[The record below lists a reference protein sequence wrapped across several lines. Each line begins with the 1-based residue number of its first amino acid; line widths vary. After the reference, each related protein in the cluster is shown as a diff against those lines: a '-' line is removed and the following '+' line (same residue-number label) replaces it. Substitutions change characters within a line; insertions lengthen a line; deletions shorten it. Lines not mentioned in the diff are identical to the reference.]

1 VLGIS
6 VDPLLEPSR
15 PNGDRSKLDTM
26 PNLFKLP
33 TLEIQILS
41 SEWHGSTSNGYET
54 QRDETSHDS
63 RRSTLVM
70 RPAGSRLKILRS
82 AADPVQQHIDG
93 FDLQRLC
100 GSTSS
105 LTAPFAPISPSS
117 SATDVATAMRSCRTT
132 SQPVTRMRP
141 QISGGK
147 ARISFTISS
156 FVLQAPS
163 SARTRR
169 SRRYIAARE
178 RDPGGY
184 GIHQLLRL
192 TFLAF

>member
-70 RPAGSRLKILRS
+70 RPGWITAEDLAQARLTRYN
-82 AADPVQQHIDG
+82 
-93 FDLQRLC
+93 
-100 GSTSS
+100 STS
-105 LTAPFAPISPSS
+105 TASTFSV
-117 SATDVATAMRSCRTT
+117 SAVR
-132 SQPVTRMRP
+132 PVR
-141 QISGGK
+141 
-147 ARISFTISS
+147 
-156 FVLQAPS
+156 
-163 SARTRR
+163 
-169 SRRYIAARE
+169 
-178 RDPGGY
+178 
-184 GIHQLLRL
+184 
-192 TFLAF
+192 